1 MIRVEDIVTT
11 KDFVSAFSKFLSEP
25 NFIPKYRIFSPGV
38 SHDFIFTGNNP
49 FKTDKLD
56 RRDPRL
62 EKALSMFAEYIEGF
76 EGDIVDLEEW
86 FMSLDGADLFENDMD
101 KPRTPYEQYSPQ
113 ERLLGKINHLSKLD
127 EFKKFD
133 NRDKALEAYEKAKNE
148 LPNLLEKGVDLISL
162 RSYIKLRLPESRDWL
177 NKEEI

>member
-1 MIRVEDIVTT
+1 MKEASIDNIVTVED
-11 KDFVSAFSKFLSEP
+11 FVLAFKEFLIDSNYGWE
-25 NFIPKYRIFSPGV
+25 YRGI
-38 SHDFIFTGNNP
+38 NP
-49 FKTDKLD
+49 FKTDKFD
-56 RRDPRL
+56 RRSFRI
-62 EKALSMFAEYIEGF
+62 EKALSLFAEHIEGFEAF

-148 LPNLLEKGVDLISL
+148 LPNLLEKEVDLISL

-177 NKEEI
+177 HKEEI